1 VKILNKYK
9 IASFYQFLDFFDYK
23 ESKKNIELLLLNKN
37 ITGTVLLASEGINAT
52 ISGDSISLDKTLDSL
67 MKIVNI
73 DKLNIKFSYSLN
85 RPFKRLRVKIKNEIV
100 TMGISNAKPQKDTG
114 TFVDP
119 VEWNKIINDSSTII
133 IDTRNFYEVSI
144 GSFANSLSPNTKTFR
159 EFPKWAKNN
168 LDKSKNSKIA
178 MFCTGGI
185 RCEKASSYLK
195 SIGFKD
201 VFQLK
206 GGILKYLEDIE
217 KKDSLWKGECFVF
230 DERVSVVHNLEE
242 GNYNMC
248 HACRMPINDS
258 DMKNNKYIKGV
269 SCSHC
274 FNKTSDE
281 DKKRFLDR
289 QKQVELSKLNNTD
302 HFASQKR

>member
-1 VKILNKYK
+1 MNKYK

>member
-1 VKILNKYK
+1 MKILNKYK